1 MRTDFGQHLRRQR
14 EAARLTR
21 SALALKAGLS
31 SATIKF
37 LETGRLAHTSK
48 ATAVRLIQVAEL
60 SLSWADFEGVVK
72 ARNVPSITRL
82 LADLVVALD
91 RHHPSVLRAVLA
103 ELRTPQ
109 ESGSSVAP

>member
-1 MRTDFGQHLRRQR
+1 MRTDFGQHLRRKR

-72 ARNVPSITRL
+72 ARNVPSLARLIT
-82 LADLVVALD
+82 DLIVALD
-91 RHHPSVLRAVLA
+91 CHHPSLLKAALAALRYPGKPPA
-103 ELRTPQ
+103 
-109 ESGSSVAP
+109 